1 MRKPL
6 EGLFVVE
13 MTSYWSA
20 TTTARFLRDMG
31 ARVVRVETPPI
42 GDFCRYYGRSMGM
55 PITAEENPIHDIFN
69 GGKECVALDL
79 KDPKNLKL
87 MQNMLAKADVFIT
100 STRTAGLKKLGLDWE
115 TLHAKYPKL
124 VMGQVTGY
132 GINGPLVNRPGI
144 DAIAYFGANGVILDT
159 RTDPDSPP
167 IYPPAGMGDTTT
179 GITLLSGVLAALLAA
194 RETGVGDYVM
204 TSLYGTGNF
213 VTAGFA
219 TNCNYGY
226 EWPREAHTMS
236 PLGQGYKCRDGR
248 YIYVFVNDYTSVW
261 PKFAKALRLPEEV
274 VTDPRFTT
282 KESTTIIANRSA
294 LVDIIREYALQ
305 RDAQDILDELVAY
318 WAHPPMYFDKGVY
331 LPFAEQVKQ
340 VVDVPVLA
348 AGRMD
353 DPDLAAQAL
362 RDGRCDMIGLARPLL
377 AEPDYVRKVRNDE
390 LALIRPCL
398 CCHEG
403 CFGRAFDGAVGSCAV
418 NPECA
423 RERLVGITPVAEK
436 KRVVVVGGGPAGLEA
451 ARVSALRGH
460 DVTLLEASDAL
471 GGALKSAGV
480 PHFKQADR
488 DLVAWYAATLAH
500 LGVDVRL
507 NTRADKALLDSLK
520 PQTVF
525 VAEGS
530 TPRTLALPGADGD
543 NVVSALDVLEGKA
556 KAGKSVVI
564 IGAGLVAC
572 ELALHLVQNGHTVT
586 LLARRKL
593 LRSAKLP
600 AMNELMLRDLLVFH
614 GVHIVEGAALESV
627 DAKGVYYEVEGVP
640 ALAEGDTV
648 ITAVGMEANHALFD
662 AIRDDYETVLA
673 LGDGR
678 RVRNIFGAIWDGY
691 EAARSL

>member
-1 MRKPL
+1 VRVCGAFFVPEAPENLWQHSTKMHVRRGKRIVRNTGNKRRNNRYNIDKASDPFHFNKLKTVAISEKICINKEAISMRKPL

-194 RETGVGDYVM
+194 HETGVGDYVM

-318 WAHPPMYFDKGVY
+318 DVPSCILNQYKDRFSGEWLEQSVSNGYLIEHTYPSGNKAYLAQMPIYFDSLGVQDLYAQHRALGADNEAIEKEFGDGEFECDVTQLYPGSHLDEEGYLITAKGEKLDLTDTEVNVEVGLHDITMSDDPEAGGARGNIISLIY
-331 LPFAEQVKQ
+331 KSEYYRYIVRTENEE
-340 VVDVPVLA
+340 DYVLA
-348 AGRMD
+348 CE
-353 DPDLAAQAL
+353 DLWN
-362 RDGRCDMIGLARPLL
+362 
-377 AEPDYVRKVRNDE
+377 ENDYVS
-390 LALIRPCL
+390 LIIPKDKIKL
-398 CCHEG
+398 TLK
-403 CFGRAFDGAVGSCAV
+403 
-418 NPECA
+418 NPE
-423 RERLVGITPVAEK
+423 ESK
-436 KRVVVVGGGPAGLEA
+436 K
-451 ARVSALRGH
+451 
-460 DVTLLEASDAL
+460 
-471 GGALKSAGV
+471 
-480 PHFKQADR
+480 
-488 DLVAWYAATLAH
+488 
-500 LGVDVRL
+500 
-507 NTRADKALLDSLK
+507 
-520 PQTVF
+520 
-525 VAEGS
+525 
-530 TPRTLALPGADGD
+530 
-543 NVVSALDVLEGKA
+543 
-556 KAGKSVVI
+556 
-564 IGAGLVAC
+564 
-572 ELALHLVQNGHTVT
+572 
-586 LLARRKL
+586 
-593 LRSAKLP
+593 
-600 AMNELMLRDLLVFH
+600 
-614 GVHIVEGAALESV
+614 
-627 DAKGVYYEVEGVP
+627 
-640 ALAEGDTV
+640 
-648 ITAVGMEANHALFD
+648 
-662 AIRDDYETVLA
+662 
-673 LGDGR
+673 
-678 RVRNIFGAIWDGY
+678 
-691 EAARSL
+691 

>member
-236 PLGQGYKCRDGR
+236 PLGQGYHYSK
-248 YIYVFVNDYTSVW
+248 YYLNDMLECYRE
-261 PKFAKALRLPEEV
+261 KFALDDVIVRYLDQLAGERGYSNSNLLLLYHYLNTERNISLTAKRV
-274 VTDPRFTT
+274 HMHRNSVIYR
-282 KESTTIIANRSA
+282 
-294 LVDIIREYALQ
+294 LQ
-305 RDAQDILDELVAY
+305 RIQDVLNLDL
-318 WAHPPMYFDKGVY
+318 
-331 LPFAEQVKQ
+331 
-340 VVDVPVLA
+340 
-348 AGRMD
+348 D
-353 DPDLAAQAL
+353 DPDVRL
-362 RDGRCDMIGLARPLL
+362 RLMITFKILRMEGKLPEITDEPP
-377 AEPDYVRKVRNDE
+377 EPDN
-390 LALIRPCL
+390 
-398 CCHEG
+398 G
-403 CFGRAFDGAVGSCAV
+403 GSD
-418 NPECA
+418 
-423 RERLVGITPVAEK
+423 RL
-436 KRVVVVGGGPAGLEA
+436 
-451 ARVSALRGH
+451 
-460 DVTLLEASDAL
+460 TL
-471 GGALKSAGV
+471 
-480 PHFKQADR
+480 
-488 DLVAWYAATLAH
+488 
-500 LGVDVRL
+500 
-507 NTRADKALLDSLK
+507 
-520 PQTVF
+520 
-525 VAEGS
+525 
-530 TPRTLALPGADGD
+530 
-543 NVVSALDVLEGKA
+543 
-556 KAGKSVVI
+556 
-564 IGAGLVAC
+564 
-572 ELALHLVQNGHTVT
+572 
-586 LLARRKL
+586 
-593 LRSAKLP
+593 
-600 AMNELMLRDLLVFH
+600 
-614 GVHIVEGAALESV
+614 VE
-627 DAKGVYYEVEGVP
+627 
-640 ALAEGDTV
+640 
-648 ITAVGMEANHALFD
+648 
-662 AIRDDYETVLA
+662 
-673 LGDGR
+673 
-678 RVRNIFGAIWDGY
+678 
-691 EAARSL
+691 

>member
-87 MQNMLAKADVFIT
+87 MQNMLAKADVFLT
-100 STRTAGLKKLGLDWE
+100 SMRLG
-115 TLHAKYPKL
+115 
-124 VMGQVTGY
+124 
-132 GINGPLVNRPGI
+132 GPLVNRPGI

-318 WAHPPMYFDKGVY
+318 DVPSCILNQYKDRFSGEWLEQSVSNGYLIEHTYPSGNKAYLAQMPIYFDSLGVQDFY
-331 LPFAEQVKQ
+331 
-340 VVDVPVLA
+340 
-348 AGRMD
+348 
-353 DPDLAAQAL
+353 AQH
-362 RDGRCDMIGLARPLL
+362 R
-377 AEPDYVRKVRNDE
+377 
-390 LALIRPCL
+390 
-398 CCHEG
+398 
-403 CFGRAFDGAVGSCAV
+403 
-418 NPECA
+418 
-423 RERLVGITPVAEK
+423 
-436 KRVVVVGGGPAGLEA
+436 
-451 ARVSALRGH
+451 
-460 DVTLLEASDAL
+460 AL
-471 GGALKSAGV
+471 G
-480 PHFKQADR
+480 AD
-488 DLVAWYAATLAH
+488 
-500 LGVDVRL
+500 
-507 NTRADKALLDSLK
+507 
-520 PQTVF
+520 
-525 VAEGS
+525 
-530 TPRTLALPGADGD
+530 
-543 NVVSALDVLEGKA
+543 
-556 KAGKSVVI
+556 
-564 IGAGLVAC
+564 
-572 ELALHLVQNGHTVT
+572 
-586 LLARRKL
+586 
-593 LRSAKLP
+593 
-600 AMNELMLRDLLVFH
+600 NE
-614 GVHIVEGAALESV
+614 
-627 DAKGVYYEVEGVP
+627 
-640 ALAEGDTV
+640 
-648 ITAVGMEANHALFD
+648 
-662 AIRDDYETVLA
+662 AIEKEF
-673 LGDGR
+673 GDG
-678 RVRNIFGAIWDGY
+678 
-691 EAARSL
+691 E

>member
-87 MQNMLAKADVFIT
+87 MQNMLAKADIFIT

-248 YIYVFVNDYTSVW
+248 YIYVFVNDYHYSKYYLNDMLECYRE
-261 PKFAKALRLPEEV
+261 KFALDDVIVRYLDQLAGERGYSNSNLLLLYHYLNTERNISLTAKRV
-274 VTDPRFTT
+274 HMHRNSVIYR
-282 KESTTIIANRSA
+282 
-294 LVDIIREYALQ
+294 LQ
-305 RDAQDILDELVAY
+305 RIQDVLNLDL
-318 WAHPPMYFDKGVY
+318 
-331 LPFAEQVKQ
+331 
-340 VVDVPVLA
+340 
-348 AGRMD
+348 D
-353 DPDLAAQAL
+353 DPDVRL
-362 RDGRCDMIGLARPLL
+362 RLMITFKILRMEGKLPEITDEPP
-377 AEPDYVRKVRNDE
+377 EPDN
-390 LALIRPCL
+390 
-398 CCHEG
+398 G
-403 CFGRAFDGAVGSCAV
+403 GSD
-418 NPECA
+418 
-423 RERLVGITPVAEK
+423 RL
-436 KRVVVVGGGPAGLEA
+436 
-451 ARVSALRGH
+451 
-460 DVTLLEASDAL
+460 TL
-471 GGALKSAGV
+471 
-480 PHFKQADR
+480 
-488 DLVAWYAATLAH
+488 
-500 LGVDVRL
+500 
-507 NTRADKALLDSLK
+507 
-520 PQTVF
+520 
-525 VAEGS
+525 
-530 TPRTLALPGADGD
+530 
-543 NVVSALDVLEGKA
+543 
-556 KAGKSVVI
+556 
-564 IGAGLVAC
+564 
-572 ELALHLVQNGHTVT
+572 
-586 LLARRKL
+586 
-593 LRSAKLP
+593 
-600 AMNELMLRDLLVFH
+600 
-614 GVHIVEGAALESV
+614 VE
-627 DAKGVYYEVEGVP
+627 
-640 ALAEGDTV
+640 
-648 ITAVGMEANHALFD
+648 
-662 AIRDDYETVLA
+662 
-673 LGDGR
+673 
-678 RVRNIFGAIWDGY
+678 
-691 EAARSL
+691 

>member
-1 MRKPL
+1 LRRCAHRVLPDAETVKSDFSLCFPRRIRPFGCGAFFVPEAPEKLWQHSTKMHVRRGKRIVRNTGNKRRNNRYNIDKASDPFHFNKLKTVAISEKICINKEAISMRKPL

-318 WAHPPMYFDKGVY
+318 DVPSCILNQYKDRFSGEWLEQSVSNGYLIEHTYPSGNKAYLAQMPIYFDSLGV
-331 LPFAEQVKQ
+331 Q
-340 VVDVPVLA
+340 
-348 AGRMD
+348 
-353 DPDLAAQAL
+353 DLYAQH
-362 RDGRCDMIGLARPLL
+362 R
-377 AEPDYVRKVRNDE
+377 
-390 LALIRPCL
+390 
-398 CCHEG
+398 
-403 CFGRAFDGAVGSCAV
+403 
-418 NPECA
+418 
-423 RERLVGITPVAEK
+423 
-436 KRVVVVGGGPAGLEA
+436 
-451 ARVSALRGH
+451 
-460 DVTLLEASDAL
+460 AL
-471 GGALKSAGV
+471 G
-480 PHFKQADR
+480 AD
-488 DLVAWYAATLAH
+488 
-500 LGVDVRL
+500 
-507 NTRADKALLDSLK
+507 
-520 PQTVF
+520 
-525 VAEGS
+525 
-530 TPRTLALPGADGD
+530 
-543 NVVSALDVLEGKA
+543 
-556 KAGKSVVI
+556 
-564 IGAGLVAC
+564 
-572 ELALHLVQNGHTVT
+572 
-586 LLARRKL
+586 
-593 LRSAKLP
+593 
-600 AMNELMLRDLLVFH
+600 NE
-614 GVHIVEGAALESV
+614 
-627 DAKGVYYEVEGVP
+627 
-640 ALAEGDTV
+640 
-648 ITAVGMEANHALFD
+648 
-662 AIRDDYETVLA
+662 AIEKEF
-673 LGDGR
+673 GDG
-678 RVRNIFGAIWDGY
+678 
-691 EAARSL
+691 E

>member
-87 MQNMLAKADVFIT
+87 MQNMLAKADIFIT

-318 WAHPPMYFDKGVY
+318 DVPSCILNQYKDRFSGEWLEQSVSNGYLIEHTYPSGNKAYLAQMPIYFDSLGV
-331 LPFAEQVKQ
+331 Q
-340 VVDVPVLA
+340 
-348 AGRMD
+348 
-353 DPDLAAQAL
+353 DLYAQH
-362 RDGRCDMIGLARPLL
+362 R
-377 AEPDYVRKVRNDE
+377 
-390 LALIRPCL
+390 
-398 CCHEG
+398 
-403 CFGRAFDGAVGSCAV
+403 
-418 NPECA
+418 
-423 RERLVGITPVAEK
+423 
-436 KRVVVVGGGPAGLEA
+436 
-451 ARVSALRGH
+451 
-460 DVTLLEASDAL
+460 AL
-471 GGALKSAGV
+471 G
-480 PHFKQADR
+480 ADNEAIEKEFGIPIVNKR
-488 DLVAWYAATLAH
+488 ISVTPIALVAL
-500 LGVDVRL
+500 LFCVSVVR
-507 NTRADKALLDSLK
+507 TAKSVPICR
-520 PQTVF
+520 
-525 VAEGS
+525 
-530 TPRTLALPGADGD
+530 ADGD
-543 NVVSALDVLEGKA
+543 APVCCVFACSAVFQCLDEHLAGGVLRQLRQEFHLTRHA
-556 KAGKSVVI
+556 ERRHV
-564 IGAGLVAC
+564 GAAEC
-572 ELALHLVQNGHTVT
+572 LHLLDCQ
-586 LLARRKL
+586 
-593 LRSAKLP
+593 
-600 AMNELMLRDLLVFH
+600 
-614 GVHIVEGAALESV
+614 
-627 DAKGVYYEVEGVP
+627 
-640 ALAEGDTV
+640 
-648 ITAVGMEANHALFD
+648 
-662 AIRDDYETVLA
+662 
-673 LGDGR
+673 
-678 RVRNIFGAIWDGY
+678 
-691 EAARSL
+691 

>member
-31 ARVVRVETPPI
+31 ARVVRVETPSI

-294 LVDIIREYALQ
+294 LVDIIREYALK

-318 WAHPPMYFDKGVY
+318 DVPSCILNQYKDRFSGEWLEQSVSNGYLIEHTYPSGNKTYLAQMPIYFDSLGV
-331 LPFAEQVKQ
+331 Q
-340 VVDVPVLA
+340 
-348 AGRMD
+348 
-353 DPDLAAQAL
+353 DLYAQH
-362 RDGRCDMIGLARPLL
+362 R
-377 AEPDYVRKVRNDE
+377 
-390 LALIRPCL
+390 
-398 CCHEG
+398 
-403 CFGRAFDGAVGSCAV
+403 
-418 NPECA
+418 
-423 RERLVGITPVAEK
+423 
-436 KRVVVVGGGPAGLEA
+436 
-451 ARVSALRGH
+451 
-460 DVTLLEASDAL
+460 AL
-471 GGALKSAGV
+471 G
-480 PHFKQADR
+480 AD
-488 DLVAWYAATLAH
+488 
-500 LGVDVRL
+500 
-507 NTRADKALLDSLK
+507 
-520 PQTVF
+520 
-525 VAEGS
+525 
-530 TPRTLALPGADGD
+530 
-543 NVVSALDVLEGKA
+543 
-556 KAGKSVVI
+556 
-564 IGAGLVAC
+564 
-572 ELALHLVQNGHTVT
+572 
-586 LLARRKL
+586 
-593 LRSAKLP
+593 
-600 AMNELMLRDLLVFH
+600 NE
-614 GVHIVEGAALESV
+614 
-627 DAKGVYYEVEGVP
+627 
-640 ALAEGDTV
+640 
-648 ITAVGMEANHALFD
+648 
-662 AIRDDYETVLA
+662 AIEKEF
-673 LGDGR
+673 GDG
-678 RVRNIFGAIWDGY
+678 
-691 EAARSL
+691 E

>member
-87 MQNMLAKADVFIT
+87 MQNMLAKADIFIT

-305 RDAQDILDELVAY
+305 RDAQDVLDVE
-318 WAHPPMYFDKGVY
+318 G
-331 LPFAEQVKQ
+331 FAEDGEVALVLIDEDLHELAVLRLERLAHGALREAGARPGVEVLRAGVDRGCDPVAGAVERGGHIIALTGTLAGKQRRHDRAEQRHAGRQVAHAGRRADRGVVRIQAQ
-340 VVDVPVLA
+340 VGDQAVHGEECHGVQAGGSGQRAVLA
-348 AGRMD
+348 AVAGGVRHD
-353 DPDLAAQAL
+353 QARVFLFQGVIVQVVLFQTAETHARQEYVRLGEHVVQHALVLGIVEIHVHEFLAAVEEVERGVL
-362 RDGRCDMIGLARPLL
+362 
-377 AEPDYVRKVRNDE
+377 VR
-390 LALIRPCL
+390 
-398 CCHEG
+398 
-403 CFGRAFDGAVGSCAV
+403 FDRHAAGAA
-418 NPECA
+418 
-423 RERLVGITPVAEK
+423 PVAN
-436 KRVVVVGGGPAGLEA
+436 RVARFAGLDLDDSGAEAAQKLTCGGGGPIGRQL
-451 ARVSALRGH
+451 H
-460 DVTLLEASDAL
+460 DEKTFEW
-471 GGALKSAGV
+471 
-480 PHFKQADR
+480 F
-488 DLVAWYAATLAH
+488 
-500 LGVDVRL
+500 
-507 NTRADKALLDSLK
+507 
-520 PQTVF
+520 
-525 VAEGS
+525 
-530 TPRTLALPGADGD
+530 
-543 NVVSALDVLEGKA
+543 
-556 KAGKSVVI
+556 I
-564 IGAGLVAC
+564 
-572 ELALHLVQNGHTVT
+572 
-586 LLARRKL
+586 
-593 LRSAKLP
+593 
-600 AMNELMLRDLLVFH
+600 
-614 GVHIVEGAALESV
+614 HIVS
-627 DAKGVYYEVEGVP
+627 
-640 ALAEGDTV
+640 TSC
-648 ITAVGMEANHALFD
+648 
-662 AIRDDYETVLA
+662 
-673 LGDGR
+673 
-678 RVRNIFGAIWDGY
+678 IFQSILI
-691 EAARSL
+691 ARTKDNKNARK

>member
-1 MRKPL
+1 
-6 EGLFVVE
+6 
-13 MTSYWSA
+13 
-20 TTTARFLRDMG
+20 
-31 ARVVRVETPPI
+31 
-42 GDFCRYYGRSMGM
+42 
-55 PITAEENPIHDIFN
+55 
-69 GGKECVALDL
+69 
-79 KDPKNLKL
+79 

-318 WAHPPMYFDKGVY
+318 DVPSCILNQYKDRFSGEWLEQSVSNGYLIEHTYPSGNKAYLAQMPIYFDSLGVQDFY
-331 LPFAEQVKQ
+331 
-340 VVDVPVLA
+340 
-348 AGRMD
+348 
-353 DPDLAAQAL
+353 AQH
-362 RDGRCDMIGLARPLL
+362 R
-377 AEPDYVRKVRNDE
+377 
-390 LALIRPCL
+390 
-398 CCHEG
+398 
-403 CFGRAFDGAVGSCAV
+403 
-418 NPECA
+418 
-423 RERLVGITPVAEK
+423 
-436 KRVVVVGGGPAGLEA
+436 
-451 ARVSALRGH
+451 
-460 DVTLLEASDAL
+460 AL
-471 GGALKSAGV
+471 G
-480 PHFKQADR
+480 AD
-488 DLVAWYAATLAH
+488 
-500 LGVDVRL
+500 
-507 NTRADKALLDSLK
+507 
-520 PQTVF
+520 
-525 VAEGS
+525 
-530 TPRTLALPGADGD
+530 
-543 NVVSALDVLEGKA
+543 
-556 KAGKSVVI
+556 
-564 IGAGLVAC
+564 
-572 ELALHLVQNGHTVT
+572 
-586 LLARRKL
+586 
-593 LRSAKLP
+593 
-600 AMNELMLRDLLVFH
+600 NE
-614 GVHIVEGAALESV
+614 
-627 DAKGVYYEVEGVP
+627 
-640 ALAEGDTV
+640 
-648 ITAVGMEANHALFD
+648 
-662 AIRDDYETVLA
+662 AIEKEF
-673 LGDGR
+673 GDG
-678 RVRNIFGAIWDGY
+678 
-691 EAARSL
+691 E